1 MGDVEDVATFRYTAT
16 NGLADE
22 LLAADALFVWDA
34 LSTPMEPFWPRD
46 VDARREIRWVHKAAA
61 GVDTLMFPALRDS
74 ETVVTNSR
82 GVFDGPIAEFV
93 LATVLAFA
101 KRMPE
106 SMRLQERR
114 EWRHRET
121 ERIAGAAALVVG
133 TGAIGRAIARLL
145 SAAGLRVTGIGRR
158 ERSGDPD
165 FGVVHSSESLLKYLP
180 AADYV
185 ISVAPLTDA
194 TRGMFDRRAFA
205 AMKPTARL
213 VNVGRGAAVVTEDLV
228 DALWHAEI
236 AGAALDVV
244 ETEPLPADSPLW
256 DMPGTLISPHMA
268 GDAHGW
274 QEALAELFRDNL
286 RRWVEGKPLL
296 NVIDKSR
303 GY

>member
-1 MGDVEDVATFRYTAT
+1 MGDVEDVATFRYTDT
-16 NGLADE
+16 DGLADE
-22 LLAADALFVWDA
+22 LLAADALFLWDSLA
-34 LSTPMEPFWPRD
+34 TQIEPFWPGD
-46 VDARREIRWVHKAAA
+46 ADARRDIRWVHKAAA

-82 GVFDGPIAEFV
+82 GIFDGPIAEFV
-93 LATVLAFA
+93 LGTVLAFA

-106 SMRLQERR
+106 SVRLQERR

-121 ERIAGAAALVVG
+121 ERIAGATALVVG

-158 ERSGDPD
+158 ERGGDPD
-165 FGVVHSSESLLKYLP
+165 FGAVYSSESLLRHLP
-180 AADYV
+180 SADYV
-185 ISVAPLTDA
+185 ISVAPLTED

-213 VNVGRGAAVVTEDLV
+213 INVGRGPAVVTADLV
-228 DALWHAEI
+228 DALRRAEI

-244 ETEPLPADSPLW
+244 EADPFPVDSPLW
-256 DMPGTLISPHMA
+256 DMPDALISPHMA

-296 NVIDKSR
+296 NVIDKSK